1 MKEKTAQCAHCVQ
14 WDSEGEF
21 TRTLPEKKR
30 CKMEVDACARMRFSY
45 DNGEKFMFERN
56 VFSLCGLL

>member
-1 MKEKTAQCAHCVQ
+1 MCALCTMGFRRRIY
-14 WDSEGEF
+14 SNM
-21 TRTLPEKKR
+21 PEKKR